1 MKIPEAGKV
10 YKELK
15 ALEARVEALENPKKT
30 SKRKAKR
37 KAKKK

>member
-1 MKIPEAGKV
+1 MRVPEATKV

-30 SKRKAKR
+30 SRNKSRK
-37 KAKKK
+37 KAKK